1 MLPGRDERLLRLR
14 KYAGIAIL
22 CGLGALFALL
32 PSFATSSAAAAS
44 FKVGSGQEYR
54 LRLYETHRH
63 DHIDIVYRTGNEYLP
78 GAIRRLDYFLRD
90 HRNGRVHAFDPRVFD
105 LLYTLTKD
113 VAHPGAEIQVI
124 CGYRSP
130 QTNSFLHRTTV
141 GVASH
146 SLHMQGEA
154 IDIRITGVSTARLRA
169 AALALHDGGVGF
181 YPQSRFVHVDV
192 GRVRQWALLE

>member
-1 MLPGRDERLLRLR
+1 M
-14 KYAGIAIL
+14 
-22 CGLGALFALL
+22 CGLCALFALL
-32 PSFATSSAAAAS
+32 PAVAATRSKATSTRA
-44 FKVGSGQEYR
+44 GSGREYR

-90 HRNGRVHAFDPRVFD
+90 HRNGKVHTFDPRLFD
-105 LLYTLTKD
+105 LLYTLTQD
-113 VAHPGAEIQVI
+113 VAHPGAEIDVI

-130 QTNSFLHRTTV
+130 QTNAFLHRTTV

-146 SLHMQGEA
+146 SLHMLGEA
-154 IDIRITGVSTARLRA
+154 IDIRIPGVSTARLRA

-181 YPQSRFVHVDV
+181 YPKSRFVHVDV
-192 GRVRQWALLE
+192 GRVRHWALLE